1 MNRNE
6 VLFKA
11 CKILDANSINYWIC
25 NGTLLGIIREN
36 RILPWDHDIDIAVW
50 ENEISKS
57 KIMELFT
64 NEGFATEPYFGEM
77 DCIDFVIDGTRLD
90 ISFYNITNDIAS
102 VKWLL
107 PARGIVQKIIFIVS
121 SVFSTNNFPKYWIK
135 YWPLKKIIT
144 FIIALLSFTLK
155 VLFPSHLRKKIARK
169 GFNRIGY
176 KGYSYPTKILQ
187 PSEYNYNG
195 NIIYLPAKYEEVL
208 INTYGKD
215 WRIPKKDY
223 IWDQEAENLIDL

>member
-1 MNRNE
+1 MKRNE

-57 KIMELFT
+57 KITELFT
-64 NEGFATEPYFGEM
+64 NEGFSIDPYFGEM
-77 DCIDFVIDGTRLD
+77 DCIDFVIDGTSLD

-135 YWPLKKIIT
+135 YWPLKKNIT

-155 VLFPSHLRKKIARK
+155 VLFPIHLRKKIARK

-176 KGYSYPTKILQ
+176 KGYSYSTKILQ
-187 PSEYNYNG
+187 PAEYNYNG
-195 NIIYLPAKYEEVL
+195 NIIYVPVKYEEVL

-215 WRIPKKDY
+215 WRIPRKEY
-223 IWDQEAENLIDL
+223 IWDQEAENLIEL